1 MNSNSKGFAQ
11 FLVILAGSLV
21 IILLIV
27 TFAFKNG
34 QIKLTS
40 QGSISPT
47 PSNQVINDVWK
58 DWETYKTNVC
68 TESVVT
74 FKYPS
79 NIKVQPS
86 TLGNRLSLFWDGS
99 DLLIG
104 IGISYIPNSQL
115 DSYEYKSIKSL
126 LRLDVGNSTTTFQ
139 TGDWKEIFTRKPN
152 EDIGGKTG
160 FIYEAPFGWGRPYP
174 IKLVL
179 IPQEKGY
186 CEILIEYDTPQQIN
200 NYPFLLDQI
209 LSTFKFLDQSNTSD
223 WKTYTSSKYGFSF
236 KYPPN
241 YILKDWNSES
251 NIISSTSLFDPT
263 ILDKYPVQ
271 NPEISV
277 GVHKRNNLTLL
288 DWINNNCT
296 NSNSIKDTTLDS
308 KPGKQYTC

>member
-152 EDIGGKTG
+152 EDIGEEIHQLDQ
-160 FIYEAPFGWGRPYP
+160 FIRC
-174 IKLVL
+174 
-179 IPQEKGY
+179 EKG
-186 CEILIEYDTPQQIN
+186 QGKAV
-200 NYPFLLDQI
+200 LDGVEHNI
-209 LSTFKFLDQSNTSD
+209 SDGFVVIIPAGTKHNIINTSSENQL
-223 WKTYTSSKYGFSF
+223 KLYTVYS
-236 KYPPN
+236 PPN
-241 YILKDWNSES
+241 HLD
-251 NIISSTSLFDPT
+251 DT
-263 ILDKYPVQ
+263 I
-271 NPEISV
+271 
-277 GVHKRNNLTLL
+277 HKTKIDAEADEQEHFNG
-288 DWINNNCT
+288 I
-296 NSNSIKDTTLDS
+296 TTE
-308 KPGKQYTC
+308 